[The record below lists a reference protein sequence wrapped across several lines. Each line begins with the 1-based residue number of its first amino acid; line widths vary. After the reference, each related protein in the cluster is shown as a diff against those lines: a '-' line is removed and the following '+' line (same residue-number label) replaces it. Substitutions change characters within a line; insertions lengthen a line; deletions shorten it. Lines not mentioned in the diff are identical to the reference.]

1 METMLLADEW
11 SLTTHHRRGNGGHVV
26 DAENESGKEMRLF
39 LALMQFSLLTV
50 EFVLHCPTKTAT

>member
-26 DAENESGKEMRLF
+26 DAENESGKEMG
-39 LALMQFSLLTV
+39 SLLTV